1 MVGKL
6 PAGNNPVLPDIKIII
21 PLKNLSN
28 FIFNLNFLM
37 INTETE
43 LILKWSQNFVLT
55 EKQQDHLWLH
65 RVDKMLLMK

>member
-1 MVGKL
+1 MVDKL
-6 PAGNNPVLPDIKIII
+6 PVGNNPVLPDIKIII

-43 LILKWSQNFVLT
+43 LILKWSQNCVLT
-55 EKQQDHLWLH
+55 EKQQDHVWLH